1 MIECILADIKDLI
14 LPGTIIVLVA
24 LAFYVFIFILA
35 VMCLVDVTRYFSTA
49 GKEQKLIR
57 MELGKIADELE
68 QMRKKAEGAEKDN
81 SSDKSG

>member
-1 MIECILADIKDLI
+1 MIERILADTGDLI

-49 GKEQKLIR
+49 GKEQKLTR
-57 MELGKIADELE
+57 MELGKIAEEVHLLRQKLE
-68 QMRKKAEGAEKDN
+68 NGKEQKTLTE
-81 SSDKSG
+81 SG